1 MRTEIRLA
9 GFGGQGIVLAGVILG
24 EGAIWDGKNAVQT
37 QSYGPE
43 SRGGAARSEVVVADE
58 IIHYPRVILA
68 DYFVALSQPAYDK
81 YHAGLKTHGSIIVD
95 EDLVAA
101 SEQEGV
107 TAFFRIPF
115 TKIADELG
123 NRIVA
128 NTVALGSVCAVTGV
142 VTADGLREAIRARLP
157 ARLLDLN
164 LEAFESGY
172 EMGMKAAGGGSGG

>member
-24 EGAIWDGKNAVQT
+24 EGAICDGKNAVQT

-81 YHAGLKTHGSIIVD
+81 YHAELKAHGSIIVD

-101 SEQEGV
+101 SEEGI

-128 NTVALGSVCAVTGV
+128 NTVTLGSVCAITGV
-142 VTADGLREAIRARLP
+142 VTADGLKEAIRARLP
-157 ARLLDLN
+157 ARLLELN
-164 LEAFESGY
+164 LEAFERGFK
-172 EMGMKAAGGGSGG
+172 MGVTAVGGGSEG